1 MKETD
6 NLQVEL
12 QKYNEDNINFEFDFD
27 RVIYDLD
34 NQIDLL
40 SSQGDKL
47 DSIVSIASWVLCG
60 MLDIL
65 ENLIWNYRFL

>member
-47 DSIVSIASWVLCG
+47 DSIVSIASGVLCG

-65 ENLIWNYRFL
+65 GNLI